1 MQRSALVVV
10 LLLLALVGAG
20 AVWLLQGS
28 DPMAVPGAQA
38 GEPGAAAQPAAAT
51 PVQAE
56 GPRGELAA
64 ASAGV
69 DAAARE
75 RAALPAA
82 PAASGERYF
91 VRGRLVDRL
100 GAPRAG
106 VDLQVEDWAASDL
119 EFDVFPPDLVSARS
133 DGDAKNLPSWR
144 TGADGRF
151 EIPLSNGR
159 DGALRLADRELV
171 FAGKLPYVRSK
182 KGNQDL
188 GDLRVLRAC
197 SLAGVVQDGTG
208 APVADVKVGRS
219 LGSFLFSAEQQV
231 TTDAQGLFRLS
242 GLRPGTWSVRTAS
255 SRFLPAMLEVE
266 LAEEQTREDLVLVV
280 KPGQAIAGQ
289 VVDERGVGVAGMKVG
304 SQRKEARGAMEIE
317 RFTVDEATTTDQNG
331 CFTLSGLGDDAVT
344 VRTHG
349 PGHGSA
355 RATDVPV
362 GTGNLVLQVQR
373 CGAIE
378 GVLRAADGKP
388 IADSIVRVAV
398 PGVDVGFAQEMGE
411 EFDPMGGGD
420 NFRGVRTAAD
430 GTFRLENVRPGNVA
444 VAANGAGH
452 RRVVQRDV
460 AVQPGQTTRGVTLL
474 ADRGTVATVTVVD
487 PDGKPVAGAKVEIQR
502 PRARRPGLAGMVA
515 ARVAVADVGDSPNVV
530 VDGGEALGTGTTDD
544 KGIATIAG
552 LPAVQAEVVAQHA
565 NFAASLPVPLSLPAT
580 GGVEVGV
587 MLRKAAFADIAVV
600 DTAGAPVAAIQVEL
614 RSADE
619 ARDGVLKTEP
629 TDGEGRVRFGPLP
642 AGAYVAKLLRK
653 PSAQNL
659 GGAMMVFGGNGGEI
673 PGSAQALQLV
683 GGETTKLVLQRPVA
697 TTLRGVV
704 VGADGPAA
712 DCEIEL
718 TSREAA
724 GFEIP
729 GGAVGS
735 ATTAADGTFAIEDVI
750 AGDYTLRYGKPKQRV
765 KCTQNVSVPPNVAE
779 FRQDLAL
786 HTGKLR
792 AQIVLAGSGEP
803 IAGAEVEIVAAK
815 KEGGEMRSEQRV
827 MMITMGTADGGG
839 GGDLTT
845 MSLGGT
851 QVRSGSDGMVE
862 IDDVPV
868 GEWSLQVTHK
878 KFAPVTSKPLTVV
891 ERQTT
896 DAGRVGLAAAGF
908 VRGTVLGKD
917 GKKVGMALVM
927 HRAIGTE
934 NWAMPQPAMGG
945 NFRLESL
952 PAGRH
957 ELRAQELTQDGTER
971 FSPVVEV
978 QVQAGETATAELR
991 MPVR

>member
-38 GEPGAAAQPAAAT
+38 SEPGAAAKPVAAT
-51 PVQAE
+51 PAQAE
-56 GPRGELAA
+56 GPRGDLAA
-64 ASAGV
+64 ASAGG

-82 PAASGERYF
+82 PANGERYF
-91 VRGRLVDRL
+91 VRGRLVDRQ

-106 VDLQVEDWAASDL
+106 VDLQVEDWAAADL
-119 EFDVFPPDLVSARS
+119 EFDVVPAEMVGMRSPDE
-133 DGDAKNLPSWR
+133 AKKLPSWR

-151 EIPLSNGR
+151 EIPLPRGR
-159 DGALRLADRELV
+159 DGSLRLVDQELV
-171 FAGKLPYVRSK
+171 FAGAPPYLRSK
-182 KGNQDL
+182 KGDQDL
-188 GDLRVLRAC
+188 GDLRVLRGAGI
-197 SLAGVVQDGTG
+197 AGVVQDGAG
-208 APVADVKVGRS
+208 APVADVKVGGG
-219 LGSFLFSAEQQV
+219 LGDFVFRGDRQA
-231 TTDAQGLFRLS
+231 TTDAQGRFRLA
-242 GLRPGTWSVRTAS
+242 GLRPGKWLLRTAS

-266 LAEEQTREDLVLVV
+266 LAEEQTRDDLVLVV

-317 RFTVDEATTTDQNG
+317 RFTADEATTTDANG
-331 CFTLSGLGDDAVT
+331 YFTLSGLGDDAVT

-349 PGHGSA
+349 PGHTSA
-355 RATDVPV
+355 RATEVAV
-362 GTGNLVLQVQR
+362 GTGNLVLRVQR

-378 GVLRAADGKP
+378 GVLRSADGKP

-411 EFDPMGGGD
+411 EFDPLGGD
-420 NFRGVRTAAD
+420 NFRGVRTLAD
-430 GTFRLENVRPGNVA
+430 GTFRLENVRPGSIT
-444 VAANGAGH
+444 VAANGSGH

-474 ADRGTVATVTVVD
+474 AERGTVATVTVVD
-487 PDGKPVAGAKVEIQR
+487 PDGKPVAGAKVEIRKPQ
-502 PRARRPGLAGMVA
+502 ARRTLGGNVMT
-515 ARVAVADVGDSPNVV
+515 ARVAVAEVADSPDIVI
-530 VDGGEALGTGTTDD
+530 DGGEALGTGTTDD
-544 KGIATIAG
+544 RGIATIAG
-552 LPAVQAEVVAQHA
+552 LPAAAAEVVAQHA
-565 NFAASLPVPLSLPAT
+565 NFAASLPAPLSLPAS

-587 MLRKAAFADIAVV
+587 ALRKAAFAEIAVV
-600 DTAGAPVAAIQVEL
+600 DTAGSPVAGIQVEL
-614 RSADE
+614 GGAE
-619 ARDGVLKTEP
+619 GTRDAVTKTESA
-629 TDGEGRVRFGPLP
+629 DGEGRVRFGPLP

-653 PSAQNL
+653 PAAQRF
-659 GGAMMVFGGNGGEI
+659 GDSMMMFGGNGGEI

-683 GGETTKLVLQRPVA
+683 GGETTKLVLQRPVS

-704 VGADGPAA
+704 LGADGPVAE
-712 DCEIEL
+712 CEIEL
-718 TSREAA
+718 QSREM
-724 GFEIP
+724 GGLGLP
-729 GGAVGS
+729 GGAAGS
-735 ATTAADGTFAIEDVI
+735 ATTAADGTFAIEDVL
-750 AGDYTLRYGKPKQRV
+750 AGDYTLRYGKAKQRV
-765 KCTQNVSVPPNVAE
+765 KCTQDVSVPPNVAE

-792 AQIVLAGSGEP
+792 AQVVLAGSGEP
-803 IAGAEVEIVAAK
+803 IGGAEVEVVPAK
-815 KEGGEMRSEQRV
+815 KAGGETRREQRV
-827 MMITMGTADGGG
+827 MMITMGTTEGGG
-839 GGDLTT
+839 GSDMTT
-845 MSLGGT
+845 MSVGGT

-896 DAGRVGLAAAGF
+896 DAGRVELAAAGF
-908 VRGTVLGKD
+908 VRGTVLGSD
-917 GKKVGMALVM
+917 GKKLGMALVA

-934 NWAMPQPAMGG
+934 DWSAPQPAMGG

-957 ELRAQELTQDGTER
+957 ELRAQELTQDGAER

-978 QVQAGETATAELR
+978 QVVAGETATAELR
-991 MPVR
+991 MPAR

>member
-10 LLLLALVGAG
+10 LVLLALVGAG

-28 DPMAVPGAQA
+28 DPVALPGAQT
-38 GEPGAAAQPAAAT
+38 GEPAAGAKPVAAT

-106 VDLQVEDWAASDL
+106 VELQVADWAASDL
-119 EFDVFPPDLVSARS
+119 EFDVVPAEMVGMRSPDE
-133 DGDAKNLPSWR
+133 AKKLPSWR

-151 EIPLSNGR
+151 EIPLPRGR
-159 DGALRLADRELV
+159 DGSLRLVDQELV
-171 FAGKLPYVRSK
+171 FAGSPPYLRSK
-182 KGNQDL
+182 KGDQDL
-188 GDLRVLRAC
+188 GDLRVLRAAVI
-197 SLAGVVQDGTG
+197 AGVVQDAGG
-208 APVADVKVGRS
+208 APVADVKVGGG
-219 LGSFLFSAEQQV
+219 LGDFMFRGDRQA
-231 TTDAQGLFRLS
+231 TTDAQGRFRLA
-242 GLRPGTWSVRTAS
+242 GLRPGKWLLRTAS
-255 SRFLPAMLEVE
+255 SRFLPTMLEVE
-266 LAEEQTREDLVLVV
+266 LAEEQTREDVVLVV

-317 RFTVDEATTTDQNG
+317 RFTADEATTTDTNG
-331 CFTLSGLGDDAVT
+331 YFTLSGLGDDAVT

-349 PGHGSA
+349 PGHTSA
-355 RATDVPV
+355 RAAEVQV

-378 GVLRAADGKP
+378 GVLRSADGKP

-398 PGVDVGFAQEMGE
+398 PGVDVGFTQEMGE
-411 EFDPMGGGD
+411 EFDPLGGD

-430 GTFRLENVRPGNVA
+430 GTFRLDNVRPGSVA

-460 AVQPGQTTRGVTLL
+460 TVQPGQTTRGVSLL
-474 ADRGTVATVTVVD
+474 AERGTVATVTVVD
-487 PDGKPVAGAKVEIQR
+487 PDGKPVAGAKVEIKR
-502 PRARRPGLAGMVA
+502 PQARRQEGGNVMT
-515 ARVAVADVGDSPNVV
+515 ARVAVAEVADSPNVV
-530 VDGGEALGTGTTDD
+530 LDGGQALGTGTTDD
-544 KGIATIAG
+544 QGIATIAG

-565 NFAASLPVPLSLPAT
+565 NFAASLPAPLSLPPT

-587 MLRKAAFADIAVV
+587 ALRKAAFAEIAVV
-600 DTAGAPVAAIQVEL
+600 DTAGAPVAGIQVEL
-614 RSADE
+614 GGAE
-619 ARDGVLKTEP
+619 GTRDAVTKTESA
-629 TDGEGRVRFGPLP
+629 DGEGRVRFGPLP

-653 PSAQNL
+653 PAAQRF
-659 GGAMMVFGGNGGEI
+659 GDSMMTFGGNGGEI

-683 GGETTKLVLQRPVA
+683 GGETTKLTMQRPVA

-735 ATTAADGTFAIEDVI
+735 ATTAADGTFAIEDVL

-792 AQIVLAGSGEP
+792 AQVVLAGSGEP
-803 IAGAEVEIVAAK
+803 IAGAEVEVVAAK
-815 KEGGEMRSEQRV
+815 KEGGETRSEQRV
-827 MMITMGTADGGG
+827 MMITMATADGGG
-839 GGDLTT
+839 GDMTT
-845 MSLGGT
+845 MSVGGT

-896 DAGRVGLAAAGF
+896 DAGRVELAAAGF
-908 VRGTVLGKD
+908 VRGTVFGSD

-934 NWAMPQPAMGG
+934 NWSMPQPAMGG

-957 ELRAQELTQDGTER
+957 ELRAQELTQDGAER

-978 QVQAGETATAELR
+978 QVVAGETATAELR
-991 MPVR
+991 LPAR